1 MTAYS
6 DACQAAR
13 QALRD
18 ADLTPAQ
25 ASAVCGSL
33 EALIEQAL
41 EAKFAVV
48 VAAAQQPASTSQ

>member
-1 MTAYS
+1 MTTYS

-18 ADLTPAQ
+18 AGLTPAQ

-41 EAKFAVV
+41 ETKFAVV
-48 VAAAQQPASTSQ
+48 ATAAQQPAGSSQ